1 MGRLASLLFLLA
13 PLLAGCS
20 PWGMAIGAGATVA
33 NTASEERGLGQAVDD
48 NRIMLAI
55 DAKLA
60 GADLGMLSKVDV
72 EVHERRVLLAGRV
85 ETQKER
91 IEAVRLAWQVDGV
104 AEVINEIKVAE
115 PEDAGEYM
123 HDIWLAQKLNATLLL
138 DSKVRSVNYNVD
150 CVAGTIY
157 LMGVAQNKAE
167 LQRVIDHARDIPYVY
182 QVVSYVRIKS
192 DKPASPKAPTAPSQP
207 PKSQP
212 AKPAP
217 SPAPGATTAA
227 EPAAQPAAQPA
238 ATQ

>member
-1 MGRLASLLFLLA
+1 LGRLALLFLLLS
-13 PLLAGCS
+13 PLLVGCS

-33 NTASEERGLGQAVDD
+33 NTASEERGLGQALDD

-60 GADLGMLSKVDV
+60 GKDLGTLSKVDV

-85 ETQKER
+85 ETPALR
-91 IEAVRLAWQVDGV
+91 VEAVRLAWQVDGV

-115 PEDAGEYM
+115 PLDAGAYL
-123 HDIWLAQKLNATLLL
+123 HDVWLAQRLNAALLL

-157 LMGVAQNKAE
+157 LMGVAQNRAE
-167 LQRVIDHARDIPYVY
+167 LQRVIDHARDIPYVH

-192 DKPASPKAPTAPSQP
+192 DKPAPSKAQP
-207 PKSQP
+207 AESQP

-217 SPAPGATTAA
+217 NQQPRATAT
-227 EPAAQPAAQPA
+227 AAQPPA
-238 ATQ
+238 AP

>member
-1 MGRLASLLFLLA
+1 MGRLAPLLLLLSA
-13 PLLAGCS
+13 LLAGCS

-33 NTASEERGLGQAVDD
+33 NTASEERGLGPAVDD
-48 NRIMLAI
+48 NRIMVAI

-60 GADLGMLSKVDV
+60 GKDLGMLSKVDV

-85 ETQKER
+85 ETPALR
-91 IEAVRLAWQVDGV
+91 VEAVRLAWQVDGV

-123 HDIWLAQKLNATLLL
+123 HDVWLAQELDAKLLV

-167 LQRVIDHARDIPYVY
+167 LQRVIDHARDIPYVRE
-182 QVVSYVRIKS
+182 VVSYVRIKT
-192 DKPASPKAPTAPSQP
+192 DKPAKA
-207 PKSQP
+207 QP
-212 AKPAP
+212 AKPPASPQAP
-217 SPAPGATTAA
+217 ATT
-227 EPAAQPAAQPA
+227 AAQPA
-238 ATQ
+238 ATP